1 MIRALTLATLAAS
14 PAAAEVD
21 CRMTAFCQAPS
32 GACIPSDLAFSV
44 RAPKDD
50 IPGTLVWDGETLALA
65 HYESSD
71 QGTVLAATAPE
82 RAAHLTVTYKAGGR
96 ALAYLAEDLRG
107 TGTFEASGQY
117 LGTCEGD

>member
-1 MIRALTLATLAAS
+1 MADHGRAFLGVERSLGGRRWQAALD
-14 PAAAEVD
+14 E
-21 CRMTAFCQAPS
+21 R
-32 GACIPSDLAFSV
+32 
-44 RAPKDD
+44 
-50 IPGTLVWDGETLALA
+50 GEALALA

-82 RAAHLTVTYKAGGR
+82 RAAHLTVTFQAGGR